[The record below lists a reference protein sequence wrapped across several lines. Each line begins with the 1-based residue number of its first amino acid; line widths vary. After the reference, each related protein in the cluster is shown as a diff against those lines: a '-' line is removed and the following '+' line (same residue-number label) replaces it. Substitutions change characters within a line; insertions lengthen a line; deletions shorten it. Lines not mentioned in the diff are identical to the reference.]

1 MGLEIAQS
9 NYAGKGTLTDPECS
23 NARWKR
29 RNNQSLG
36 RSQAQ
41 PQERNKGSRSA
52 ESAYQLHVTFV
63 DVFIFDRARA
73 EGRRPTL
80 GAFSARMASLV
91 TDPNSFMRAKSAYQ
105 LHAPFLGVLSST
117 ERLPR

>member
-1 MGLEIAQS
+1 VPCSA
-9 NYAGKGTLTDPECS
+9 ECDS
-23 NARWKR
+23 RVTEQILLCALKA

-91 TDPNSFMRAKSAYQ
+91 TDPNSFMRANSAYQ
-105 LHAPFLGVLSST
+105 LHAPFVGVLSST